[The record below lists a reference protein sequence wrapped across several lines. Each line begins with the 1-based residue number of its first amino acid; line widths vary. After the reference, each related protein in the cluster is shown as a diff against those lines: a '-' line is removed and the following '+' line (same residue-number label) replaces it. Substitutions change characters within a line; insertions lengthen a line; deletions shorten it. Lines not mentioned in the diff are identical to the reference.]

1 MTNPHIVDPQTDQA
15 ALLSEPRLY
24 GPAVAEVERIDTHG
38 ARVYLGGDRVLK
50 LKRAVD
56 YPYMD
61 LSTVALRE
69 RACRE
74 ELVLNRRTA
83 AGLYRGV
90 AAIVRRP
97 DGGVVLRPDG
107 PGLDRT
113 TVIDWVVD
121 MNRFDQSRQ
130 LDRLASAGALDAPVI
145 DALADGLADFHAH
158 AAPVGRDNL
167 EAMGWVVRDNAAELK
182 EMTGTVLPA
191 DRVAKLVRRTDQA
204 FERHR
209 DTLAGRTGRGWVRR
223 CHGDLHLRNIVL
235 LEDGPAP
242 FDAIDFNDALAEVD
256 TLYDLAFLIMDLDFR
271 GFRAHANRLFA
282 RYLIRLGDLSGLS
295 LLPLYLAIRATV
307 RAKISASLALTLDD
321 RAAARAARTEAATY
335 LDRAI
340 AYLAEW
346 PARLVVVGGLSGT
359 GKTTVARALAPDLDS
374 CPGALHLRSDAVR
387 KTLAGVPE
395 ETRLTAE
402 HYTGAWHART
412 FAALHRHARTAL
424 EAGRAVV
431 LDGVYGRPADRA
443 EVETLARAV
452 GVPFQGIWLE
462 TDLETRIDRVS
473 DRAKDASDADAAVA
487 ARQAGWITEPVGWPT
502 VPAGGDVSAVVAAAR
517 AVLGG
522 LPVDPRN

>member
-1 MTNPHIVDPQTDQA
+1 MTNPHIVDPQADQA
-15 ALLSEPRLY
+15 ALLSDPRLY
-24 GPAVAEVERIDTHG
+24 GPGVAEVERIDTHG
-38 ARVYLGGDRVLK
+38 ARVYLGGNRVLK

-97 DGGVVLRPDG
+97 DGTVALMPDG
-107 PGLDRT
+107 PALNRT
-113 TVIDWVVD
+113 AVIDWVVD
-121 MNRFDQSRQ
+121 MNRFDQDRQ
-130 LDRLASAGALDAPVI
+130 LDRLASDGRLDAPII
-145 DALADGLADFHAH
+145 DALADGVAGFHAQ
-158 AAPVGRDNL
+158 AAPVDRDNL
-167 EAMGWVVRDNAAELK
+167 KAMGWVVRDNAAELK
-182 EMTGTVLPA
+182 EMGGTILPA
-191 DRVAKLVRRTDQA
+191 DRVADLVRRTDRV

-209 DTLAGRTGRGWVRR
+209 DTLAGRTGQGWVRR

-282 RYLIRLGDLSGLS
+282 RYLVGLGDLSGLS
-295 LLPLYLAIRATV
+295 LLPLYLAVRATV
-307 RAKISASLALTLDD
+307 RAKIAASLSLTLDD
-321 RAAARAARTEAATY
+321 RAAALAARREAAAY

-340 AYLAEW
+340 AYLEAW
-346 PARLVVVGGLSGT
+346 PARLIVIGGLSGT

-387 KTLAGVPE
+387 KALAGVAE

-402 HYTGAWHART
+402 HYTGAWHTRT
-412 FAALHRHARTAL
+412 FETLHRYARTAL
-424 EAGRAVV
+424 QAGRAVV
-431 LDGVYGRPADRA
+431 LDGVYGRPADRH
-443 EVETLARAV
+443 EVEALARSV

-462 TDLETRIDRVS
+462 AKLETRVDRVS
-473 DRAKDASDADAAVA
+473 DRAKDASDADAAIA
-487 ARQAGWITEPVGWPT
+487 AQQAGWFTEPVAWPI
-502 VPAGGDVSAVVAAAR
+502 VGADGDVSGVAGAVR
-517 AVLGG
+517 AVLDGTADK
-522 LPVDPRN
+522 PMD